1 MSNIQYGVVH
11 THTDNSVNDSVMSP
25 EQLVKKAAELGAPA
39 VVLTDH
45 GTLTGVYAFMK
56 AAKDCGI
63 KGIPGVEAYMQED
76 DASDYTRA
84 HLVLIPKDY
93 TGYRAICK
101 AVTRSETRY
110 LSGRPCMNLAIL
122 QEFFGEK
129 SEGHGHVIATS
140 ACMGGVLS
148 KVLLMD
154 RMLEEDLLKQQE
166 KLTKYNSPHDAAY
179 LKKRREMDAVSDGIV
194 VLMKERDRLSKVA
207 NRKFGTKEK
216 ALSKLEGDAYLHAK
230 RSLEKE
236 KQETELAATE
246 LANVKAQIV
255 SERQRETSLRQECR
269 ELEKTHSQWLKTQ
282 ETIDGIEASIKGK
295 SELYTEMKN
304 TARQYETIFG
314 KRNFYI
320 EFQYH
325 GIEEEKYVMPLLA
338 KAARELN
345 LPTVACNDVHYAENT
360 PDAVRGRQLV
370 QSMLFKKFCEL
381 RPGDT
386 EYYIK
391 DDESLAN
398 SLLEILEPF
407 DVEVAIKGIGK
418 IVDLCDV
425 QFPSDSHLPK
435 FKGGVPG
442 ETTRERLK
450 RLASKGIPW
459 RYPNT
464 KDFTVEHQK
473 RMEYELDVIEKL
485 GYSDYL
491 CIVQDFLDYGRSLA
505 PDNPEKV
512 GYSVGPGRGSAVG
525 SLVCYLTGITGVD
538 PLRYGLL
545 FERFLNTDRVSMPDI
560 DSDFDMEVRGKV
572 IEYVKNKYGEEAVCC
587 ILAKGTLAA
596 KAAVRGVARVI
607 GDELYGDAM
616 HLYDKGSRIA
626 EQIPQTPGIR
636 LEEVKE
642 HLEKTFA
649 GDADA
654 LKIIHDAMIVEG
666 ATINH
671 SMHAAGVIISDNE
684 DVGDY
689 IPLMMNKDR
698 DQWMSQCDKV
708 EAEKDAHMMKMD
720 FLGLRT
726 LNIISDTLCAVYRNH
741 GIRIEMETVPFE
753 EKVFDNI
760 FSSGRTVG
768 VFQFEGDGMRNMLMQ
783 FKPKTIDELILLVA
797 LYRPGPVQYLKEIL
811 SNKQGKTVPHY
822 LVPEMKDILSETCGK
837 PVYQEQIM
845 MIANKIAGFTMGEA
859 DVIRAAIAKKQLD
872 KLAKYEDKFIGG
884 LVASGASQAGAEKF
898 WEEMQDFGKY
908 AFNKS
913 HACGYAH
920 VAYYTAYLKE
930 HYPTEF
936 MCATLNYT
944 PIEKLPMMLQECK
957 NLGITILPPDIN
969 CSQAGF
975 IGKDGAIRIG
985 IGNIKS
991 IGESAKAI
999 FDSRTEGD
1007 FNSLADLVSRVPLK
1021 KNVAEALI
1029 ESGAL
1034 DTLHASRS
1042 GMLYALPTL
1051 LEDISQIRK
1060 KEASIDELSASK
1072 KSGMTD
1078 KELNSLKRRIS
1089 NATDKLEQYRYR
1101 YTTTEIPEDML
1112 DDNRHCLEREKE
1124 LLGIY
1129 LSGDP
1134 LSNYP
1139 QVKTKR
1145 TKQICDVR
1153 DGDSVI
1159 LCGIVEG
1166 LVIRNRSSDGAPMGF
1181 FRLTDESGDIEVCC
1195 FVQTYAVYGKL
1206 LKDGVVVAVK
1216 GKIKKEKAR
1225 NADTD
1230 EDTVLKLIA
1239 SEIKEIPPVRPSIVI
1254 SVPHLG
1260 VWTDEIYPSL
1270 FSYYEKEGYPLA
1282 VYDRAFSTMRKTT
1295 MTVSED
1301 VLHLTVPHAEI
1312 RTEIVP

>member
-1 MSNIQYGVVH
+1 MSRIQYGIIH

-25 EQLVKKAAELGAPA
+25 ATLVKSAADMGAPA

-45 GTLTGVYAFMK
+45 GTLTGVYAFMRT
-56 AAKDCGI
+56 AHEVGI

-84 HLVLIPKDY
+84 HLVLIPKNY
-93 TGYRAICK
+93 VGYRAIFK
-101 AVTRSETRY
+101 AVTRSESRY
-110 LSGRPCMNLAIL
+110 FSGKPCMNMEIL
-122 QEFFGEK
+122 REMFGPS
-129 SEGHGHVIATS
+129 SEAHGQVIATS

-148 KVLLMD
+148 KTLLMD
-154 RMLEEDLLKQQE
+154 RMLEEDRIKQLD
-166 KLTKYNSPHDAAY
+166 KLSKYNNPNDPAY
-179 LKKRREMDAVSDGIV
+179 KKMRRNLDSISDGIV
-194 VLMKERDRLSKVA
+194 VLMRERDRLSKLA
-207 NRKFGTKEK
+207 SRKFGTKER
-216 ALSKLEGDAYLHAK
+216 ALARLTGDEHEFAKHALD
-230 RSLEKE
+230 REK
-236 KQETELAATE
+236 KETELAADA
-246 LANVKAQIV
+246 LADVKNKIV
-255 SERQRETSLRQECR
+255 RERQRETQLRQECR
-269 ELEKTHSQWLKTQ
+269 EIEKTHSQWLKTR
-282 ETIDGIEASIKGK
+282 ETLDGIEASIKGE
-295 SELYTEMKN
+295 SELYAEMK
-304 TARQYETIFG
+304 RQALVYLSIFG
-314 KRNFYI
+314 EGNFYI
-320 EFQYH
+320 ELQYH
-325 GIEEEKYVMPLLA
+325 GIEEEKFVMPLLA
-338 KAARELN
+338 KAANELH

-360 PDAVRGRQLV
+360 EDAVRGRQLV
-370 QSMLFKKFCEL
+370 KSMLFKKYCPL
-381 RPGDT
+381 QPGDT

-391 DDESLAN
+391 DDETLSD
-398 SLLEILEPF
+398 SLLSILEPQ
-407 DVEVAIKGIGK
+407 DVERALKGNGTI
-418 IVDLCDV
+418 IDSCNVE
-425 QFPSDSHLPK
+425 FPKDSHLPK
-435 FKGGVPG
+435 FKGGIIG
-442 ETTRERLK
+442 ESTKERLR
-450 RLASKGIPW
+450 RLAEEGIPW
-459 RYPNT
+459 RYPDPR
-464 KDFTVEHQK
+464 DFTKQHRERLEH
-473 RMEYELDVIEKL
+473 ELEVIDKL

-505 PDNPEKV
+505 TDNPENV

-525 SLVCYLTGITGVD
+525 SLTCYLTGITGVD

-545 FERFLNTDRVSMPDI
+545 FERFLNTDRISMPDI

-572 IEYVKNKYGEEAVCC
+572 IDYVKEKYGEEAVCC

-596 KAAVRGVARVI
+596 KAAVRSVARVI

-616 HLYDKGSRIA
+616 RLYDKGSQIA
-626 EQIPQTPGIR
+626 DQIPATPGIR
-636 LEEVKE
+636 LHEVKE

-649 GDADA
+649 GDSDA
-654 LKIIHDAMIVEG
+654 LMIIHDAMIVEG

-684 DVGDY
+684 NVGEY

-726 LNIISDTLCAVYRNH
+726 LNIISDTLRTIYRNH
-741 GIRIEMETVPFE
+741 GVRIEMETVPFE
-753 EKVFDNI
+753 ETVFDNI

-872 KLAKYEDKFIGG
+872 KLAKYEEKFVDG
-884 LVASGASQAGAEKF
+884 LISAGASKAGAEKF

-920 VAYYTAYLKE
+920 VAYYTAYLKDR
-930 HYPTEF
+930 YPTEF

-944 PIEKLPMMLQECK
+944 PIEKLPLMLQECK
-957 NLGITILPPDIN
+957 NLGIAILPPDIN
-969 CSQAGF
+969 CSDAGF
-975 IGKDGAIRIG
+975 TGANGKIRIG

-991 IGESAKAI
+991 IGESARGIFKERDKA
-999 FDSRTEGD
+999 D
-1007 FNSLADLVSRVPLK
+1007 FTSLSDLIYRVSLK

-1034 DTLHASRS
+1034 DELHASRS

-1060 KEASIDELSASK
+1060 KEAAIDEMSMSEKSSLS
-1072 KSGMTD
+1072 D
-1078 KELNSLKRRIS
+1078 KEAASLHRRIS
-1089 NATDKLEQYRYR
+1089 NATDKLEEYRYR
-1101 YTTTEIPEDML
+1101 FSTTEIPEDML
-1112 DDNRHCLEREKE
+1112 DDGRHYLEREKD

-1134 LSNYP
+1134 LENYP
-1139 QVKTKR
+1139 QVKSQRSKS
-1145 TKQICDVR
+1145 ICDAG
-1153 DGDSVI
+1153 DGDQIV
-1159 LCGIVEG
+1159 LCGMVEG
-1166 LVIRNRSSDGAPMGF
+1166 LIIRNRTSDGAPMGF
-1181 FRLTDESGDIEVCC
+1181 FRLADESGEIEVCC
-1195 FVQTYAVYGKL
+1195 FVQTYAAYAKL
-1206 LKDGVVVAVK
+1206 LKDGAVVAVK
-1216 GKIKKEKAR
+1216 GKVKKEKAR
-1225 NADTD
+1225 NADSD
-1230 EDTVLKLIA
+1230 EETVLKIVA
-1239 SEIKEIPPVRPSIVI
+1239 YEIKDIPPVKPSIVI

-1260 VWTDEIYPSL
+1260 VWTNEIYPSL
-1270 FSYYEKEGYPLA
+1270 FSYYDKDGYPLA
-1282 VYDRAFSTMRKTT
+1282 VYDRAFSSMRKTT

-1301 VLHLTVPHAEI
+1301 VLHLHIPHTEI